1 MVSQGWFINL
11 LSPRK
16 EVFNLET
23 KAKAFHALL
32 GLSEEDTYDQQLG
45 RSICMKLTATEAEAI
60 LSLEH
65 QETSETDLL
74 DEADLYFANTENLYY
89 RNSRWS
95 ESSTLNKI
103 NTQMKLNQCRNRVG
117 LT

>member
-1 MVSQGWFINL
+1 M
-11 LSPRK
+11 
-16 EVFNLET
+16 ET
-23 KAKAFHALL
+23 KSKAYYALL
-32 GLSEEDTYDQQLG
+32 GLSEEDTYAQQLG

-74 DEADLYFANTENLYY
+74 DEADLYFSNTENLYY

-95 ESSTLNKI
+95 ESSTLNKV
-103 NTQMKLNQCRNRVG
+103 NTQMKLAQCRDRVSS
-117 LT
+117 T

>member
-1 MVSQGWFINL
+1 MFQGWFTNL
-11 LSPRK
+11 LNLRK
-16 EVFNLET
+16 GVFNLET

-32 GLSEEDTYDQQLG
+32 GLSEEDTFDQQLG
-45 RSICMKLTATEAEAI
+45 RSICMKLTANEAEAI

-74 DEADLYFANTENLYY
+74 DEADLYFSNTENLYY

-95 ESSTLNKI
+95 ESSTLNKV
-103 NTQMKLNQCRNRVG
+103 NTQMKLAQCRDRVSS
-117 LT
+117 T